1 MWIVRL
7 ALRRPYTFVVM
18 AIAIILLGVFA
29 IVNMPTDIFPEVDI
43 PVISVI
49 WQYQGM
55 TPSEME
61 GRVVRTY
68 EGILTTTVNDIE
80 HIESQSLYGEGVI
93 RIYFQPGA
101 KIAEAEAQVAAISQT
116 ALRMMPPGIQPP
128 LMLRY
133 SASTVPIL
141 WLSLGSNTLP
151 EQQLFDITN
160 NFLRSDLATV
170 QGAMLPWP
178 YGGKM
183 RQVMVDLEPDKLFGL
198 GLSATDVSSAIN
210 NQNLI
215 VPSGTVKI
223 GRQEYPVLLNS
234 SPAVV
239 SALNDLPIKTING
252 STVFVKDVAH
262 VSDKYMPQTNMVHID
277 GKKGALEPIYKLG
290 GASTLDIV
298 KRVRAALPG
307 ILPRIPGHKELKVT
321 PLFDQSVFVRAA
333 VSGVVKE
340 AIIAAALTG
349 LMILLFLGS
358 WRSTLIICIS
368 IPLSILVS
376 IIVLWFLGETL
387 NVMTLGGMSLAVGI
401 LVDDATVEIE
411 NIHRNLHQRKR
422 LVQAILD
429 GAQQIAVP
437 AFVSTLCICIVFVP
451 VWFITGAAKSLFIP
465 LAMAVVFAMLTS
477 YLLSRTLVPTMVHF
491 LLESEVELYGGVEQE
506 GFVHDHSNHNQH
518 VGFLASLR
526 WGAVAFAALAAG
538 VALFFLAAR
547 AVVGAMVLG
556 WLPDSVIDFPRLM
569 HASPTWAAIDVV
581 RVLLFATIALALL
594 HYIFKNNWI
603 WRTHQSFNRGF
614 ENVRRAYGGF
624 LKLALAHRGLTLAL
638 FVGFVVL
645 SFGLVPFIG
654 RDFFPS
660 VDAGQLRLH
669 VRGPAGTRLEE
680 SERSFA
686 SVEKFL
692 RTQIPPGE
700 ISVILDNIGIPNSGI
715 NMSLSDGSQISPA
728 DGEILI
734 ALNEN
739 HHPTAGYARK
749 LRQELPKQFPD
760 LSFWFQPAD
769 IATQVLNFGIPA
781 PIDVQIKGTH
791 MTADE
796 DLKLAE
802 DLRRKISGVPGAV
815 DVHLHQ
821 VYKTPDLRIEADRT
835 IADQV
840 GVRQQDMASS
850 LLISLSSSGQTS
862 PNFWLDPKRGVQYQV
877 SAMTPQYKI
886 DSMEALRNQPVIAP
900 GMDAPQLLGNLAT
913 IKRGQSPTNITHDN
927 IAPTFDIQA
936 NVQDSD
942 LGSVSAGIEKLIE
955 AIPNL
960 PEGTTIKI
968 RGQVESMDSSFKA
981 LGIGIIGAVVLVY
994 LLMVVN
1000 FQSWLDPMIILMAL
1014 PGAIAGILWMLFAT
1028 RTTISVPSLMG
1039 SIMCIGVATANSIL
1053 MITFANDHRK
1063 ESGSS
1068 SYEAAFAAGV
1078 TRLRPVI
1085 MTALAMILGMLP
1097 MSLGMGEGGEQNAPL
1112 GRAVIGGLAL
1122 ATFATLFFV
1131 PVVYSALRTQP
1142 PHANVEPELQ

>member
-1 MWIVRL
+1 M
-7 ALRRPYTFVVM
+7 AM
-18 AIAIILLGVFA
+18 AITLLG
-29 IVNMPTDIFPEVDI
+29 IVAMLSMPTDIFPEVDI

-49 WQYQGM
+49 WRYDGM

-61 GRVVRTY
+61 ERVTRTY

-101 KIAEAEAQVAAISQT
+101 KIAEAEAQVTAISQT
-116 ALRMMPPGIQPP
+116 ALRMMPPGMQPP

-133 SASTVPIL
+133 SASTVPII

-160 NFLRSDLATV
+160 NFLRNDLATV

-178 YGGKM
+178 YGGKQ
-183 RQVMVDLEPDKLFGL
+183 RQIMVDLEPDKLFGF
-198 GLSATDVSSAIN
+198 GLSAIDVSNAIN
-210 NQNLI
+210 GQNLI

-234 SPAVV
+234 SPTAVK
-239 SALNDLPIKTING
+239 ALNDLPIKTVNG
-252 STVFVKDVAH
+252 TTIFVKDVAH

-298 KRVRAALPG
+298 KRVRAALPT
-307 ILPRIPGHKELKVT
+307 IIPSIPRHKELKIT
-321 PLFDQSVFVRAA
+321 PIFDQSVFVRAA
-333 VSGVVKE
+333 VTGVVKE
-340 AIIAAALTG
+340 AAIAAGLTG

-368 IPLSILVS
+368 IPLSILVA
-376 IIVLWFLGETL
+376 IIVLWLLGETL
-387 NVMTLGGMSLAVGI
+387 NVMTLGGMALAVGI

-422 LVQAILD
+422 LVKAILD

-506 GFVHDHSNHNQH
+506 GLVHDHSDHNKH
-518 VGFLASLR
+518 VSFWRSLA
-526 WGAVAFAALAAG
+526 WGSVAFVVL
-538 VALFFLAAR
+538 
-547 AVVGAMVLG
+547 AVVVSGLIAATWAVFGPVVLG
-556 WLPDSVIDFPRLM
+556 IVPDGLIELPALLKTQPLWSVIDLLRIFLFG
-569 HASPTWAAIDVV
+569 SIVLAAI
-581 RVLLFATIALALL
+581 
-594 HYIFKNNWI
+594 HYIFQNNWI
-603 WRTHQSFNRGF
+603 WRTHQAFNGVFERFRRG
-614 ENVRRAYGGF
+614 YGGF
-624 LKLALAHRGLTLAL
+624 LKLALAHRGVTLAL

-680 SERSFA
+680 SERHFA
-686 SVEKFL
+686 EVEKFL
-692 RTQIPPGE
+692 RTQIPASE

-734 ALNEN
+734 SLNEE
-739 HHPTAGYARK
+739 HHPTAGYMKK
-749 LRQELPKQFPD
+749 LRAELPRQFPD

-791 MTADE
+791 MTAEE
-796 DLKLAE
+796 DLKLAR

-821 VYKTPDLRIEADRT
+821 VYNTPDLRIEADRT
-835 IADQV
+835 IADQL
-840 GVRQQDMASS
+840 GVRQQDVASS
-850 LLISLSSSGQTS
+850 LLVSLSSSGQTQ
-862 PNFWLDPKRGVQYQV
+862 PNYWLDPKRGVQYQV
-877 SAMTPQYKI
+877 SAMTPQYRI
-886 DSMEALRNQPVIAP
+886 DSMQALKDQPIIAP
-900 GMDAPQLLGNLAT
+900 GMDAPQLLGNIAT
-913 IKRGQSPTNITHDN
+913 ITRGTSPTNITHDN

-936 NVQDSD
+936 NVQDSN
-942 LGSVSAGIEKLIE
+942 LGSVAAGIEKIIAAE
-955 AIPNL
+955 PDL

-968 RGQVESMDSSFKA
+968 RGQVESMNTSFRA

-1014 PGAIAGILWMLFAT
+1014 PGAIAGILWMLFAS

-1063 ESGSS
+1063 EHNSS

-1131 PVVYSALRTQP
+1131 PVVYSALRTKP
-1142 PHANVEPELQ
+1142 PHHAVEPELQE